1 MHLCQST
8 EAPYSISHSP
18 LTGRASFAHTL
29 PADACMVRPEQVEQ
43 VEDEDSAF
51 EDHLL
56 LATKRSQMKRNNACL
71 DLGMLG
77 WRAAP
82 CRMG

>member
-1 MHLCQST
+1 
-8 EAPYSISHSP
+8 
-18 LTGRASFAHTL
+18 
-29 PADACMVRPEQVEQ
+29 MVRPEQVEQ

-56 LATKRSQMKRNNACL
+56 LVEPSMRSKMMRTNACL
-71 DLGMLG
+71 DLGVLG
-77 WRAAP
+77 RRASP